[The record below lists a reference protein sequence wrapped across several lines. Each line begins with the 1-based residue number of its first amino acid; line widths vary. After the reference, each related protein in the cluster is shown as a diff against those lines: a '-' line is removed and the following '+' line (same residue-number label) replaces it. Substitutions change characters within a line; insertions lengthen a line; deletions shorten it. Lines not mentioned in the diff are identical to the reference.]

1 MYLQSDIYIDTFSL
15 ISTFITLCTSEEVK
29 DWSVCIF
36 IISILDNEYL
46 KKLIFQ
52 NVTVEIQ
59 ITDNL
64 NEIFKFLWDDLNKKW
79 TNQSDN
85 SGIIKNMVVMSYY
98 GALRG
103 IFFFF
108 LCAAESRTLR
118 RAQRRERRWTRR
130 WSRCWTWSWSGWSSA
145 STNRPP
151 SRPMATGP
159 PSWTTRCPV
168 RRSVHAR
175 PGNDQSELLR
185 RPSPSTRHAPP
196 LLLPPLPSLIAC
208 LFVSSCS
215 LPFSLIN
222 HLCFPLLPLFLLLL
236 SQPSA
241 SLAPNKPCPPLVCFQ
256 GTTVSACL
264 PLNAV

>member
-36 IISILDNEYL
+36 IISILDNECL

-52 NVTVEIQ
+52 NLTVEIQ
-59 ITDNL
+59 IMDNFYKMIL
-64 NEIFKFLWDDLNKKW
+64 
-79 TNQSDN
+79 
-85 SGIIKNMVVMSYY
+85 IKNEPVNLITVGLLRTWLSCHIMVLWEEYF
-98 GALRG
+98 
-103 IFFFF
+103 IF

-118 RAQRRERRWTRR
+118 RVQRRERRWTRR

-151 SRPMATGP
+151 SRLMATGP